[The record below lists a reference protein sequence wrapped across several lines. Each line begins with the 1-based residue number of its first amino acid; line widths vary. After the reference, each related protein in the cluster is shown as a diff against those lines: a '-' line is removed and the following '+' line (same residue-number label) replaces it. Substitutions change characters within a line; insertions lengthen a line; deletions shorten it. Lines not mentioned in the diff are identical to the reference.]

1 MRLIDLPTTP
11 MNSAY
16 NPVAWSPFFS
26 AEAGALAALL
36 GLIFVAV
43 SINLARIIKRDNLVS
58 RSAEAL
64 FILLG
69 PLLASTFCLAPGQS
83 NHFLG
88 WELTASG
95 LFIWIAAT
103 RSQFRSTRRNPYVS
117 KRTKVFHFLL
127 TQSAVV
133 PFVVGG
139 ISMLAGRG
147 GGLYWLLAGTV
158 FSFLASLFDAWV
170 LLIEILR

>member
-1 MRLIDLPTTP
+1 MR
-11 MNSAY
+11 SAY
-16 NPVAWSPFFS
+16 NPADWSPFFS

-69 PLLASTFCLAPGQS
+69 PLLAATFCLASGQS
-83 NHFLG
+83 NLALG

-103 RSQFRSTRRNPYVS
+103 RSQIRSTRKNPYVS
-117 KRTKVFHFLL
+117 KRTKIFHFLL

-133 PFVVGG
+133 PFVAGG

-170 LLIEILR
+170 LLIEIQR